1 MGDKIIFMLKK
12 LKPTSPGQRHT
23 VLLEQKF
30 LSKVKKTKKSTK
42 SFKNSS
48 GRNNLGRITITS
60 RGSGNKT
67 KYVKLDFVR
76 RLTEGTVVSIEYD
89 SNRTANIAK
98 LYSNGKTCYILAPV
112 SLKIGDKLY
121 SGPQA
126 SFRQIGN
133 HLPLKNIPI
142 GTLIHNIELKKGK
155 GGQIARSAGTSG
167 RVLSKANSFVKILL
181 NSGKEI
187 IVSENLSATI
197 GIVSNELAKFK
208 NIGKAGRNRW
218 LNKRPHVRGV
228 AKNHVDHPNGGGE
241 GKTSGGRPSVTP
253 YGIITKNKPTRRKNK
268 KRRIFNG

>member
-1 MGDKIIFMLKK
+1 MLKK

-23 VLLEQKF
+23 ILLEQKF

-42 SFKNSS
+42 SFKNNS

-60 RGSGNKT
+60 RGTGNKT
-67 KYVKLDFVR
+67 KYIKLDFAR
-76 RLTEGTVVSIEYD
+76 RLKKGTVISIEYD

-98 LYSNGKTCYILAPV
+98 LYSNGKTSYILAPV
-112 SLKIGDKLY
+112 SLKVGDNVF
-121 SGPQA
+121 SGTSA

-133 HLPLKNIPI
+133 HLPLKKIPI
-142 GTLIHNIELKKGK
+142 GTLIHNIELKFGK

-167 RVLSKANSFVKILL
+167 RILSKANNFVKILL
-181 NSGKEI
+181 NSNKEI

-197 GIVSNELAKFK
+197 GIVSNELSKFK

-228 AKNHVDHPNGGGE
+228 AKNPVDHPHGGGE
-241 GKTSGGRPSVTP
+241 GKTSGGRPSVSP
-253 YGIITKNKPTRRKNK
+253 YGIITKNKPTRRKHKNK
-268 KRRIFNG
+268 RIFNG

>member
-1 MGDKIIFMLKK
+1 MLKK
-12 LKPTSPGQRHT
+12 YKPTSPGQRHT

-30 LSKVKKTKKSTK
+30 LSKVKKIKKSTK
-42 SFKNSS
+42 GFKNSS

-67 KYVKLDFVR
+67 VYKKIDFSR
-76 RLTEGTVVSIEYD
+76 KMKKGTVISIEYD

-98 LYSNGKTCYILAPV
+98 LYSKGRLSYILAPV
-112 SLKIGDKLY
+112 SLKVGDLLY
-121 SGPQA
+121 SGSNA

-142 GTLIHNIELKKGK
+142 GTLIHNIELKIGK

-167 RVLSKANSFVKILL
+167 RVLSKSNSFVNILL
-181 NSGKEI
+181 NSGKELI
-187 IVSENLSATI
+187 LSEKLSATI
-197 GIVSNELAKFK
+197 GIVSNELSKFQV
-208 NIGKAGRNRW
+208 IGKAGRNRW

-228 AKNHVDHPNGGGE
+228 AKNPVDHPHGGGE

-253 YGIITKNKPTRRKNK
+253 YGIITKNKPTRSKKKNK
-268 KRRIFNG
+268 RVFNG